1 VRKAYAPGLTCAIQ
15 YPIRNRKKYFFLLPL
30 EPKARFSHR
39 EIQSMPEF
47 SIILALF
54 GLGIIIGAVSPAF
67 GIGGGLLTVPMLLL
81 IFGQKHGFSGDI
93 ATATS
98 LGVIL
103 FTSLS
108 GTIAYLRERR
118 IDFKVASLFMLFAI
132 PGSVAGALVSRWI
145 NTKAFAMDPF
155 QYAFAGAMIAIA
167 IYKLATI
174 LAFKRGSTAGPDRTD
189 PSAEGRA
196 ANSWWRYRHVRLED
210 KRGRIFE
217 YRVSLFPGIFVAF
230 LGGFIGAILGL
241 GGGVIYVPVLTMAM
255 GVPAAVA
262 TATSTFTILVT
273 NPFAIAL
280 RFGSVRWEWVAA
292 MAAGTVISAGIVPR
306 FLHRVKSEWILTGF
320 WGLAIFA
327 AVRILLKLSGVLI

>member
-1 VRKAYAPGLTCAIQ
+1 
-15 YPIRNRKKYFFLLPL
+15 
-30 EPKARFSHR
+30 
-39 EIQSMPEF
+39 MPEF

-54 GLGIIIGAVSPAF
+54 GLGIIIGALSPAF
-67 GIGGGLLTVPMLLL
+67 GIGGGLLTVPALLL
-81 IFGQKHGFSGDI
+81 IFGQKHGFSGDT

-118 IDFKVASLFMLFAI
+118 VDYRTAASFMLFAI
-132 PGSVAGALVSRWI
+132 PGSVSGALISRWI
-145 NTKAFAMDPF
+145 NTKELAMDPF
-155 QYAFAGAMIAIA
+155 QYAFAGVMIAIA
-167 IYKLATI
+167 IYKLVSI
-174 LAFKRGSTAGPDRTD
+174 LAFKRGNTAGPDPTD
-189 PSAEGRA
+189 LSAEGTA
-196 ANSWWRYRHVRLED
+196 ANSRRWDRHVRLED
-210 KRGRIFE
+210 KRGQIFE
-217 YRVSLFPGIFVAF
+217 YRVRLFPGIFVAF

-262 TATSTFTILVT
+262 TATSTFTILIV

-280 RFGSVRWEWVAA
+280 RFGSVRWGWVAA
-292 MAAGTVISAGIVPR
+292 LATGTVISAGIVPR
-306 FLHRVKSEWILTGF
+306 FLHKVKSEWILTGF

-327 AVRILLKLSGVLI
+327 AIRILLKLSGVLI